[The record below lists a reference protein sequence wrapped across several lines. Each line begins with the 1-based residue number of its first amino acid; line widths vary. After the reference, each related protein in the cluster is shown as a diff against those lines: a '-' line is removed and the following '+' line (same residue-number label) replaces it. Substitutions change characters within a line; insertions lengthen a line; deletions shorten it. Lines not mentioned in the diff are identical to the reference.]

1 MFIKKSFWA
10 AALSLAMIGGG
21 IAAVNAES
29 APSPLQST
37 MQAYVIS
44 QGQDGKEVAQL
55 AEEVEPGQIVEY
67 RLDYK
72 NVGKSALK
80 GIAVTGPV
88 PDATHYLGD
97 TAKTRADTD
106 FQVSID
112 GGKTFEGEP
121 VKRMVENGQ
130 GKKVEKIIPPSEYT
144 HVRWILK
151 QPLNAGEA
159 ESFSYRSLVD

>member
-1 MFIKKSFWA
+1 MFTKKSFLA
-10 AALSLAMIGGG
+10 AAFGLAMIAGS

-29 APSPLQST
+29 TASPLQST

-44 QGQDGKEVAQL
+44 KGGDGKEVAQI
-55 AEEVEPGQIVEY
+55 AKEVEPGQVVEY

-72 NVGKSALK
+72 NVGKTALK

-88 PDATHYLGD
+88 PDATHYMGD
-97 TAKTRADTD
+97 TAATKAAAD
-106 FQVSID
+106 FKVSID
-112 GGKTFEGEP
+112 GGKTFESEP
-121 VKRMVENGQ
+121 VKRMVENEQ
-130 GKKVEKIIPPSEYT
+130 GKKIEKIIPPSEYT

-151 QPLNAGEA
+151 QPLNAGET